1 MTTKSTRTSST
12 KTSPKDNVD
21 EAEKLAES
29 ARQEGDAPLS
39 AEERS
44 QLSEKII
51 RDHVLVGTGAGLIP
65 IPIFDLVAAIGT
77 QLNLIRKLAAVY
89 DVPFSENRAKTA
101 VTTLLGSLGGVGAG
115 TFIAS
120 SLVKTIPVLGTA
132 LGIAGAGVTLGAFT
146 FAVGKVFQQHFESGG
161 DVLNFDVSAYKDH
174 FKKMVKKGEELAEEE
189 KPEAA

>member
-1 MTTKSTRTSST
+1 MTTKSTRTSSA
-12 KTSPKDNVD
+12 KAGSSDAAE

-29 ARQEGDAPLS
+29 TQQSDTADMTP
-39 AEERS
+39 EERT
-44 QLSEKII
+44 QLADKVI
-51 RDHVLVGTGAGLIP
+51 RDHVIVGTGTGLIP

-77 QLNLIRKLAAVY
+77 QLNLIRKLSKVY
-89 DVPFSENRAKTA
+89 GVPFSENRAKTA

-120 SLVKTIPVLGTA
+120 SLMKTVPVLGTA
-132 LGIAGAGVTLGAFT
+132 LGIAGSGATLGAFT

-161 DVLNFDVSAYKDH
+161 DILNFDVAAYKDH
-174 FKKMVKKGEELAEEE
+174 FRNMVKKGEDVSEE

>member
-1 MTTKSTRTSST
+1 MTTKSTRTSSA
-12 KTSPKDNVD
+12 KAGPSDSAE

-29 ARQEGDAPLS
+29 TQQSDTADMSP
-39 AEERS
+39 EERT
-44 QLSEKII
+44 QLADKVI
-51 RDHVLVGTGAGLIP
+51 RDHVIVGTGTGLIP

-77 QLNLIRKLAAVY
+77 QLNLIRKLAKVY

-101 VTTLLGSLGGVGAG
+101 VTALLGSLGGVGAG

-120 SLVKTIPVLGTA
+120 SLMKTVPVLGTA
-132 LGIAGAGVTLGAFT
+132 LGIAGSGATLGAFT

-161 DVLNFDVSAYKDH
+161 DILNFDVAAYKDH
-174 FKKMVKKGEELAEEE
+174 FRKMVKKGETVSEE